1 MNKQQQKVKAIELMK
16 QLNIYAPYIKAFEE
30 SDKVCFFD
38 GFGGG
43 YWAEQE
49 PELYQKFKDFEKER
63 NCTVYAIT
71 HEYMIFGEC
80 YSFLYVPKYK
90 QDWNGLVKSNGKEHQ
105 CFAYVWNKDDEW
117 CSEAGTI
124 IVKSI
129 GGGIKR
135 IG

>member
-1 MNKQQQKVKAIELMK
+1 MMPKVSIIVPVYKVEEYVHECIDSI
-16 QLNIYAPYIKAFEE
+16 LN
-30 SDKVCFFD
+30 
-38 GFGGG
+38 
-43 YWAEQE
+43 
-49 PELYQKFKDFEKER
+49 QKFKDFEKER

-117 CSEAGTI
+117 CSEASTI